1 MRNARMRRVM
11 CTMLVSLPLVLAT
24 QLSAKAPFTFDAMMK
39 LARISEPQLSPDGK
53 LVAFTVQTVDFQN
66 NSKPSQIYVVP
77 LAGGTPSQLSH
88 DGTSNTRPRWTP
100 DGKRIFFVS
109 NRSNGSQ
116 IWSMNPDGSD
126 PKQITNLPTEAD
138 GEILAGNGRLILITS
153 EVYPACA
160 ATPAVVGAEYNADC
174 NKQHLDQDAA
184 SKVKA
189 RIYTS
194 LLYRHWTAYQGPR
207 RSHLLVMN
215 LDTGKVQDFT
225 PGFLNV
231 PPFSLGG
238 PEPYAFSP
246 DSTEIAYVSNTDP
259 DLSTST
265 NSDIFTV
272 ALTGGEPKRLTN
284 NPGADEGPVYSPDGH
299 YLAYRTQLR
308 SGYESDQWR
317 LALLERD
324 TSKLTTLTDS
334 IDRPVESYTFSPD
347 SKRIFFVT
355 EDHGSHPLQMMAV
368 TGGSIRTIAHGQS
381 TIDDVQLTADGKTMI
396 YSEQSGSRPVEIY
409 RTTSAGGAGVAL
421 TNLNQA
427 VLDQYELTAQEVI
440 TIDAADGAKIDSFV
454 IKPPGFNPQTKYPV
468 VFLIHGGPQGAWG
481 ETWSY
486 RWNGQV
492 FAGAGFLVVMPNPRG
507 STGYGQQ
514 FTDGVNGDWGGHAYQ
529 DIMAVVDHVS
539 GLPYADKDR
548 MGAAGGSYGGYMI
561 DWILGHTDRFKA
573 LVSHAGVFD
582 LRSEAGTTEELWFPK
597 WEFQGF
603 PWENPEMYDR
613 WSPSN
618 YVKEFKT
625 PTLVTHGELDYRV
638 PIGQGQELFTAL
650 QIQKVTS
657 KLIQFPDE
665 GHWILKPQNSALWYT
680 NVLAWFG
687 EFLKK
692 P

>member
-1 MRNARMRRVM
+1 MRIA
-11 CTMLVSLPLVLAT
+11 PLRTLLLCVALAGST
-24 QLSAKAPFTFDAMMK
+24 PVFAKSPFTFDAMMK

-53 LVAFTVQTVDFQN
+53 LVAFTVQTVDLQN
-66 NSKPSQIYVVP
+66 NTKPSQIYVVP
-77 LAGGTPSQLSH
+77 LAGGVPNEISH

-100 DGKRIFFVS
+100 DGKHIFFVS

-126 PKQITNLPTEAD
+126 PKQVTNLPTEAD
-138 GEILAGNGRLILITS
+138 GVTIAGNGKLILITS
-153 EVYPACA
+153 EVYPSCA
-160 ATPAVVGAEYNADC
+160 AVPAVAGAEYNADC

-189 RIYTS
+189 RVYTT

-207 RSHLLVMN
+207 RSHLLVMS
-215 LDTGKVQDFT
+215 LDSGKIQDFT
-225 PGFLNV
+225 PGNLSV

-238 PEPYAFSP
+238 PEAYAFSP

-272 ALTGGEPKRLTN
+272 PVAGGEPKRLTN
-284 NPGADEGPVYSPDGH
+284 NPAADEGPVYSPDGR

-324 TSKLTTLTDS
+324 TSKLTTLTDTM
-334 IDRPVESYTFSPD
+334 DRPVDSYTFSPD

-355 EDHGSHPLQMMAV
+355 EDHGSHPLHMIAV
-368 TGGSIRTIAHGQS
+368 TGGEIRTIAHGQS
-381 TIDDVQLTADGKTMI
+381 SIDDVQLTADGKTMI
-396 YSEQSGSRPVEIY
+396 YSEQSGSKPVEIY
-409 RTTSAGGAGVAL
+409 RTTYAGGAGIRL
-421 TNLNQA
+421 TNLNQGIF
-427 VLDQYELTAQEVI
+427 DQYVLTPQEVI
-440 TIDAADGAKIDSFV
+440 TVDGADNAKIDSFV
-454 IKPPGFNPQTKYPV
+454 IKPPGFNPDTKYPV
-468 VFLIHGGPQGAWG
+468 VFLIHGGPEGAWG
-481 ETWSY
+481 ESWTY
-486 RWNGQV
+486 RWNPQV
-492 FAGAGFLVVMPNPRG
+492 FAAAGFLVVLPNPRG

-514 FTDGVNGDWGGHAYQ
+514 FTDGVNGDWGGHAYR
-529 DIMAVVDHVS
+529 DIMAVVDAVAA
-539 GLPYADKDR
+539 LPYADKDR

-582 LRSEAGTTEELWFPK
+582 LRSEAGTTEELWFTK

-603 PWENPEMYDR
+603 PWENPEMYDK
-613 WSPSN
+613 WSPN
-618 YVKEFKT
+618 NFVKDFKT

-650 QIQKVTS
+650 QIQKVPS

-665 GHWILKPQNSALWYT
+665 GHWILKPQNSALWYSS
-680 NVLAWFG
+680 VIAWLN

-692 P
+692 TP